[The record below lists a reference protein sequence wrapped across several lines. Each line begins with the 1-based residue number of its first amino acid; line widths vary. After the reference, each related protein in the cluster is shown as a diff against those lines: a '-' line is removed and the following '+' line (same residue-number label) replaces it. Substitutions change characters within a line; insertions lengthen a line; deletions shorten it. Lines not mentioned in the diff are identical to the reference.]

1 MKHREMS
8 ERTVRKLIEVGIDL
22 FSEQG
27 YTSTSIDQIVKKAQ
41 LSKGAFYAHFE
52 SKEEFLI
59 RILRESFREYFEGL
73 QHILDRKN
81 RNLVD
86 SYMESSKLTLKESYQ
101 KGFSQLL
108 LQTAMVSRQLP
119 NVHEKLKALI
129 DEWRQNL
136 IPYFD
141 EMKKEGFINKTLD
154 SGRIF
159 TLGVALFMG
168 YNIQHYIDEQVPLE
182 DMMEVF
188 LKVLQS
194 DQLTKE

>member
-8 ERTVRKLIEVGIDL
+8 ERTVGKLIEVGIDL
-22 FSEQG
+22 FSKQG

-141 EMKKEGFINKTLD
+141 EMKKEGLINKALD
-154 SGRIF
+154 SERIF
-159 TLGVALFMG
+159 TVGVALFMG

-188 LKVLQS
+188 LQVLQS
-194 DQLTKE
+194 DRLTKE

>member
-22 FSEQG
+22 FSMQG

-81 RNLVD
+81 RNLMD

-108 LQTAMVSRQLP
+108 LQSAMVSRQLP

-129 DEWRQNL
+129 DEWKHTL

-141 EMKKEGFINKTLD
+141 EMKKEGLINNTLD
-154 SGRIF
+154 SERIF
-159 TLGVALFMG
+159 TVGVALFMG

-188 LKVLQS
+188 LEVLQS
-194 DQLTKE
+194 DRLTKE

>member
-1 MKHREMS
+1 MKHKEMS
-8 ERTVRKLIEVGIDL
+8 ERTVRKLIEAGIDL
-22 FSEQG
+22 FSKQG
-27 YTSTSIDQIVKKAQ
+27 YMSTSIDQIVKNAQ

-81 RNLVD
+81 QNLMD

-108 LQTAMVSRQLP
+108 LQSAMVSRQLP

-141 EMKKEGFINKTLD
+141 EMKKEGLINKTLD
-154 SGRIF
+154 SERIF
-159 TLGVALFMG
+159 TAGVALFMG
-168 YNIQHYIDEQVPLE
+168 YNIQHYIDEQVPLV

-188 LKVLQS
+188 LEVLQS
-194 DQLTKE
+194 DRLTKE